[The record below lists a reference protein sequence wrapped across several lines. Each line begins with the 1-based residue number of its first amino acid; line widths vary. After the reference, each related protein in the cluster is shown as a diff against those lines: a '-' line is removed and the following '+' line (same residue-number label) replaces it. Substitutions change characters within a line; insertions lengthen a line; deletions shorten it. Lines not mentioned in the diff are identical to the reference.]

1 MPYKIRKVNKR
12 RCYSVKNLKKKKTFS
27 KCTTRKNA
35 QKQIRLLR
43 ALQFN
48 KNFKPNERRRTS
60 KGGTKPNKNKT
71 VKIKMDKKTIA
82 EEKKQIATRKQ
93 NRENASHDAILD
105 SLKNIEIALKKNIA
119 SEKIKNEILNIIN

>member
-71 VKIKMDKKTIA
+71 VKIKMDKKMDKKTIA
-82 EEKKQIATRKQ
+82 EEKKQEIEKTRPLHFQEYEDWYETIAEEELNSQLPYMRYL
-93 NRENASHDAILD
+93 ENY
-105 SLKNIEIALKKNIA
+105 
-119 SEKIKNEILNIIN
+119 NE

>member
-82 EEKKQIATRKQ
+82 EEKKQIIEKSRPLNFQEYEYWYETIAEEELNSQLPYMRYL
-93 NRENASHDAILD
+93 ENY
-105 SLKNIEIALKKNIA
+105 KK
-119 SEKIKNEILNIIN
+119 

>member
-82 EEKKQIATRKQ
+82 EEKKQEIEKTRPLHFQEYEDWYETIAEEELNSQLPYMRYL
-93 NRENASHDAILD
+93 ENY
-105 SLKNIEIALKKNIA
+105 
-119 SEKIKNEILNIIN
+119 NE